1 MRFGSD
7 TVIATVC
14 LNPSIDHMLQVENF
28 KYGGLNR
35 VAGERFDAGG
45 KGVNVAVALS
55 ALGLDAECVAFM
67 HRESAR
73 TFEARLLKS
82 GTTYEFVWL
91 EGRTRTNLKVFDEAK
106 GAVTEFNGSGRP
118 VSDADLRRMAQL
130 VAERAEGADTLILSG
145 SLPPN
150 CPEEYYAELI
160 RAVDGLGCRVILDA
174 DGAPLRHGIAA
185 KPYLVKPN
193 RHELEAL
200 AGRTLETRE
209 QVRDAARELIGRGVS
224 VVAVSLGSG
233 GAVIADR
240 DEAWFAPALDVEV
253 RSTVGAGDAMVAG
266 LAAGLLMD
274 AELERVFAM
283 GVASASAMCMTEGT
297 DALSRADYKRLLEA
311 VRPERI

>member
-1 MRFGSD
+1 MARSD
-7 TVIATVC
+7 LEPLHFHDLVRARGRRRATVGRRR
-14 LNPSIDHMLQVENF
+14 S
-28 KYGGLNR
+28 
-35 VAGERFDAGG
+35 
-45 KGVNVAVALS
+45 
-55 ALGLDAECVAFM
+55 
-67 HRESAR
+67 HR
-73 TFEARLLKS
+73 
-82 GTTYEFVWL
+82 GVWL
-91 EGRTRTNLKVFDEAK
+91 PSESPRSL
-106 GAVTEFNGSGRP
+106 
-118 VSDADLRRMAQL
+118 
-130 VAERAEGADTLILSG
+130 LS
-145 SLPPN
+145 
-150 CPEEYYAELI
+150 
-160 RAVDGLGCRVILDA
+160 
-174 DGAPLRHGIAA
+174 
-185 KPYLVKPN
+185 
-193 RHELEAL
+193 ELEAL